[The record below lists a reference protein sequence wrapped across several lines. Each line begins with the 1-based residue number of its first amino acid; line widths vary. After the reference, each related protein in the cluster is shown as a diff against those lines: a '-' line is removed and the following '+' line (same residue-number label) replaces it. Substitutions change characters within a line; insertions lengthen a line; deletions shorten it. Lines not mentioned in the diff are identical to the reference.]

1 MLSIVA
7 VSFFFFFPLVAI
19 LAGKKKNEWKVLL
32 VVFGPT
38 NREVTFIVK
47 MFDYV
52 P

>member
-7 VSFFFFFPLVAI
+7 VSFFFL
-19 LAGKKKNEWKVLL
+19 LGSNLSWKKKNEWKVLL

-38 NREVTFIVK
+38 NREVTIIVK